1 MNLTGGNNVINF
13 ALQLTAS
20 LSGGEVGRLYY
31 VQAANDNAEK
41 CVRYTN
47 KESYWVELP
56 VMPLGMSDLNHE
68 ILNFVTTEE
77 AIQDK
82 ELYNRLKNEHWHL
95 CKSFNSPQEFK
106 DKCLRSMKK
115 IGFISVEKDTGI
127 CMIGSQWKLIQQY
140 EQIMEEALD
149 KADRER
155 LTIEELVKQED
166 WITTQDISLK

>member
-1 MNLTGGNNVINF
+1 
-13 ALQLTAS
+13 
-20 LSGGEVGRLYY
+20 
-31 VQAANDNAEK
+31 
-41 CVRYTN
+41 
-47 KESYWVELP
+47 
-56 VMPLGMSDLNHE
+56 MSDLNHE

-106 DKCLRSMKK
+106 DKCLRAMNK
-115 IGFISVEKDTGI
+115 IGFISVEKDKGI
-127 CMIGSQWKLIQQY
+127 CRVGSQWKLIQQY
-140 EQIMEEALD
+140 EQIMKEALD